1 MSYYEYSMEKMA
13 MFGTAAITGAIDKFK
28 ALPDKEKASF
38 LGKVVK
44 PSVAGVAIGA
54 LGLKMLYDKIQR
66 DRQAKQ
72 VIDDLMRN
80 DPIISKEAPDKVMQ
94 YAATVYN
101 VAPSVTR
108 DHNIMK
114 NLLQN
119 FIKFGTVDLQ
129 SIKML
134 VDIEKSMGDNNT
146 KSLPF
151 MASPMLGKLM

>member
-13 MFGTAAITGAIDKFK
+13 MFGAG
-28 ALPDKEKASF
+28 
-38 LGKVVK
+38 VK
-44 PSVAGVAIGA
+44 PAVAGMAVGA

-80 DPIISKEAPDKVMQ
+80 DPIISKEAPEKVMQ

-134 VDIEKSMGDNNT
+134 VDIEKSMGDSNT
-146 KSLPF
+146 KTFPF
-151 MASPMLGKLM
+151 VASPMLGKMM